1 MDLTQLEL
9 LIIFVNS
16 TKIGKVGWHRFPGVK
31 IFTSPLMTSTP
42 DLKSSTERKRKEQQQ
57 TELSRCMKSS
67 TGTGNAKNQE

>member
-31 IFTSPLMTSTP
+31 ILTSPLTTSTP
-42 DLKSSTERKRKEQQQ
+42 DQSSTERKRKEQQQ

>member
-31 IFTSPLMTSTP
+31 IFTSPLTTSTP
-42 DLKSSTERKRKEQQQ
+42 DQSSTERKRKEQQQ